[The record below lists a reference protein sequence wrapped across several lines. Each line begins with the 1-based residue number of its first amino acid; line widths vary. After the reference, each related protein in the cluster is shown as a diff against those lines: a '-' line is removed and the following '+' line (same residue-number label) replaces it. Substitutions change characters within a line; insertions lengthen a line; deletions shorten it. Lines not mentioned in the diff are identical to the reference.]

1 MRKQGIWGIEL
12 VLPGSREGFDLLP
25 HIHSDAVAQEKRLIS
40 GVGMNAKAKV
50 R

>member
-12 VLPGSREGFDLLP
+12 VLAASREGFDLLP

-40 GVGMNAKAKV
+40 GVGMNTKAKI